1 VYTLTTHQ
9 HMYIATHN

>member
-1 VYTLTTHQ
+1 LYTLTTHQ